1 MVKNYPHVFL
11 SVIQGWTV
19 SNWMGQLSQSGTL
32 VIIIM
37 QNPNR
42 QFGQGDCPGE
52 IEAIKV
58 YMHGVKLLWQ
68 LRKYLLV
75 TLVGIWMVSWHP
87 SCIVVIDDL
96 SQVL

>member
-1 MVKNYPHVFL
+1 M
-11 SVIQGWTV
+11 IQGWTV

-52 IEAIKV
+52 IEGVYAWGKV
-58 YMHGVKLLWQ
+58 AMATK
-68 LRKYLLV
+68 
-75 TLVGIWMVSWHP
+75 
-87 SCIVVIDDL
+87 
-96 SQVL
+96 QVLLGHPGWHLDGR